1 MIDVRRYAR
10 ASALAIEP
18 YPMGKPVEE
27 MASELGL
34 RELALMSTNENPL
47 GPSPLA
53 MDAAVRE
60 MRRASIYPDGGC
72 VLLARKLAGRLG
84 IDPGMVVFGNGGD
97 NCISMLGGA
106 FIGSGDEVIVSH
118 PSFPVYSITFGAA
131 GGSPVPVPHRELG
144 HDLAAMRARVG
155 ARTRLVVVCN
165 PNNPT
170 GTVASAKELDAFV
183 RGMPEGVLV
192 LLDEAYREFAT
203 GPDTPDGLRFVREGL
218 PVLCLR
224 TFSKAYGL
232 AGLRVGYLLG
242 DPGLVGVI
250 RRVREAYPVSRVAQA
265 AALAALDDDDFLRR
279 TIAHNEESKAYLYAE
294 LRRLGLP
301 FVPTFANFVFVD
313 LRRDA
318 AEVARAL
325 LARGFLIR
333 PGALWGL
340 PSRARI
346 SFGTMAQNRD
356 LVAALERILG

>member
-1 MIDVRRYAR
+1 MIDLRRYAR

-27 MASELGL
+27 LAAELGVE
-34 RELALMSTNENPL
+34 ELALLSTNENPL

-53 MDAAVRE
+53 VEAAIRE
-60 MRRASIYPDGGC
+60 MRRASVYPDGGC
-72 VLLARKLAGRLG
+72 VALARKLSGKLG
-84 IDPGMVVFGNGGD
+84 IDESMLVFGNGGD
-97 NCISMLGGA
+97 NCLTMIASAFLGP
-106 FIGSGDEVIVSH
+106 GDEVIVSD
-118 PSFPVYSITFGAA
+118 PTFPVYGITFAA
-131 GGSPVPVPHRELG
+131 GGATVIRVPHRGFG
-144 HDLAAMRARVG
+144 HDLQAMRARVG
-155 ARTRLVVVCN
+155 RRTRLAVVCN

-170 GTVASAKELDAFV
+170 GTVAGARELDAFV

-192 LLDEAYREFAT
+192 LLDEAYREFAS
-203 GPDTPDGLRFVREGL
+203 GPDAPEGLRFVSEGL

-242 DPGLVGVI
+242 DSGLVGVV

-265 AALAALDDDDFLRR
+265 AALAALDDEGFLRR
-279 TIAHNEESKAYLYAE
+279 TVAHNEESKAFFAGE

-301 FVPTFANFVFVD
+301 FVPTFANFLFVD

-318 AEVARAL
+318 AEVAREL
-325 LARGFLIR
+325 LRRGFLIR

-340 PSRARI
+340 PTRARI
-346 SFGTMAQNRD
+346 SFGTMEQNRA
-356 LVAALERILG
+356 LVAALEEILG